1 MNLKNEYPNF
11 VSAINQMK
19 DTTDLTQGLNN
30 SRILVH
36 VMSYRV
42 FGNKL
47 ADIYINLNKYEDFV
61 YVSISSNKGFSE
73 IARTTGERIYEDL
86 AVEDWIETI
95 AVVTNRHNANPNH
108 TQLVTDFTLKR
119 VGSTQPKSVKNS
131 GCMVSLLFLII
142 PVVSYFF

>member
-19 DTTDLTQGLNN
+19 DTTDLTKGLNN

-36 VMSYRV
+36 VMSYKV

-47 ADIYINLNKYEDFV
+47 GDIYINLNKYKDFV
-61 YVSISSNKGFSE
+61 YVSFSTNKGFSE
-73 IARTTGERIYEDL
+73 KARTTGDRIYADL
-86 AVEDWIETI
+86 SVKDWQETI
-95 AVVTNRHNANPNH
+95 AEMANKHNANPNH
-108 TQLVTDFTLKR
+108 TQLVSDFTMR
-119 VGSTQPKSVKNS
+119 SVNSTQPKSVKNS
-131 GCMVSLLFLII
+131 GCMVSLLFLFI